1 MSHPGNAATSR
12 DELRGS
18 NLAAIFGL
26 IHREGPI
33 ARNRLATTTGLSAA
47 TVTSLTADLIRTGLV
62 YEAEEGVSIKAGR
75 KPILLE
81 VNYDHAH
88 VVGVKLSAET
98 ITVALTNLHAEI
110 KGSACI
116 SLVSHAPEAV
126 AEVIADGVRKLAE
139 DSDLSTGEL
148 AGLCLSLPGIV
159 DSETG
164 RVRHSPLPSW
174 SEAPLAELVG
184 TRLAL
189 PVMVENDVN
198 ALAVA
203 EAWFGSG
210 RDHLDFLVVTLGRG
224 VGLGI
229 VLNGSVYR
237 GPHGGAG
244 EFGHTVFSCSQ
255 DGHTET
261 VEDRLSDDAILREA
275 RLRFGPATTPTS
287 VPELVALAAEGNATA
302 QDLLAV
308 VGTALGVALSTL
320 VNIFAPTLIVLSGE
334 SACAAPFLLP
344 TARLSLRQHS
354 FGDLGDTPDIVVEPL
369 GDEAWA
375 RGAAGLAASRYLAKA
390 SILEVI
396 HQHAR

>member
-1 MSHPGNAATSR
+1 MPHPGNTATSR
-12 DELRGS
+12 DELRRS

-33 ARNRLATTTGLSAA
+33 ARNQLARTTGLSAA

-110 KGSACI
+110 RASARI
-116 SLVSHAPEAV
+116 SLENHAPASV
-126 AEVIADGVRKLAE
+126 AGVIADGVRRLAE
-139 DSDLSTGEL
+139 EAGVPTNEL
-148 AGLCLSLPGIV
+148 VGLCLSLPGIV
-159 DSETG
+159 DNETG

-174 SEAPLAELVG
+174 SEAPLADLVG
-184 TRLAL
+184 KRLAM
-189 PVMVENDVN
+189 PVSVENDVN

-237 GPHGGAG
+237 GPLGGAG
-244 EFGHTVFSCSQ
+244 EFGHSVLSFSVG
-255 DGHTET
+255 GHTET
-261 VEDRLSDDAILREA
+261 VEDQLSDDAILREA
-275 RLRFGPATTPTS
+275 RLRFGPAEAPAS
-287 VPELVALAAEGNATA
+287 IPELVALAAAENQTA
-302 QDLLAV
+302 RDVLAV
-308 VGTALGVALSTL
+308 TGTTLGVALSTL
-320 VNIFAPTLIVLSGE
+320 VNILAPNLIVLSGE

-344 TARLSLRQHS
+344 TARLSLRRHS
-354 FGDLGDTPDIVVEPL
+354 FGDLADTLDIVVEPL

-375 RGAAGLAASRYLAKA
+375 RGAAGLAASRYLSNA

-396 HQHAR
+396 HQHTR